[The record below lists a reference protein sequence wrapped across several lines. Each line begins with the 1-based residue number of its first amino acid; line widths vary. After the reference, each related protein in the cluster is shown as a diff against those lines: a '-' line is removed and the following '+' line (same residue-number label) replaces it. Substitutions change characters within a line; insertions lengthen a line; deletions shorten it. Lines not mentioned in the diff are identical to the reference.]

1 MPWPLSTD
9 LAMQSTLRERQLWA
23 QLAGSRAPV
32 DPTEAGLKVEPHEGS
47 ALEQM
52 QNKLRLQE
60 VVLDAV
66 SQGVLIADAQGHILS
81 ANTAFLSIT
90 GYREAEILGRTC
102 RFLQG
107 PLTDMNTIRAITQAF
122 KDGVEFS
129 GEIYN
134 YRKDE
139 SLFWNELTISPVRDR
154 QGLLTNFI
162 GITRDITERKRADA
176 ALQEN
181 EAFKLAILN
190 SVAAEIAVLDREG
203 IILVVNEAWR
213 RFALEN
219 GTEPGQPAPHTEV
232 GANYL
237 SVCQADVG
245 LSADDDGLKSG
256 DGIRAVLDG
265 SSPGFNLEYPCHSP
279 NEKRWFSMS
288 VTPLGSKG
296 GGAVVV
302 HTNITARRQIEAR
315 LTESELHLQTI
326 IKNEPECIKIMDA
339 QGHLLQ
345 MNPAGL
351 AMVEAESPD
360 QVLGRPVLELIA
372 PEFRPAFADLHQR
385 VMAGETVQMEFEV
398 IGLKGGRRWLETHA
412 VPMLEQ
418 GATVHLAV
426 TRDITGRKQIEDQVH
441 QLAFY
446 DPLTRLPNRRL
457 LGDRLGQAM
466 AASKRSARY
475 SALMFLD
482 LDNFKALNDTH
493 GHSAGDLLLIE
504 ASDRIKKCVRAVD
517 TLARFGG
524 DEFVVVLNE
533 LDANKAQSTVRVQN
547 VAEKIRA
554 ALAEPYLL
562 TLKLAGKAQ
571 SPVQHHCTA
580 SIGVALFINHEA
592 SQDDLLKWADAAMYQ
607 AKDAGRNC
615 TRFYDP
621 TAVLA

>member
-1 MPWPLSTD
+1 
-9 LAMQSTLRERQLWA
+9 MQSTLRERQLWA

-466 AASKRSARY
+466 AASKRSARH